1 MLGVQA
7 SSMDEIN
14 TALIQTRIPTP
25 TLSAAMNAATLE
37 GISLAAWLRRLIAK
51 ELGRDG
57 LGKKLK

>member
-1 MLGVQA
+1 
-7 SSMDEIN
+7 MDEIN
-14 TALIQTRIPTP
+14 TALIQTRIPPT

-57 LGKKLK
+57 HGKKVR